1 MIRETF
7 KFDLCTLIV
16 DSYGMDT
23 RIFSLK
29 TSNNYNRMQS
39 PNVAIISIF
48 IKIDIKYDES
58 LKIVFYSMF
67 IEMLMKLFVGW
78 LVGWCIVITPCA

>member
-1 MIRETF
+1 
-7 KFDLCTLIV
+7 
-16 DSYGMDT
+16 
-23 RIFSLK
+23 
-29 TSNNYNRMQS
+29 MQS
-39 PNVAIISIF
+39 PNVSIISIF
-48 IKIDIKYDES
+48 IKINIKYDKS